1 MTVKNISKYYY
12 HEYVLIAFL
21 LLMITACIAIFILDF
36 TPTAIVKIGAIILAT
51 LLYFL
56 MLIYFYIL
64 YRHGEWIIPRTW
76 KNAQKRPIF
85 YFFFMFP
92 LFAICILYMNL
103 VCYPPLLYTLMF
115 GQPVVVSIDTVA
127 IKKHGKKG
135 SVSYFIDTP
144 YATTRMFRLSADEY
158 QRYQGQVLKMKLA
171 VVQSHFGSH
180 IKKIESIQSIETIQ
194 NK

>member
-76 KNAQKRPIF
+76 KNAQKDRYSIF
-85 YFFFMFP
+85 
-92 LFAICILYMNL
+92 L
-103 VCYPPLLYTLMF
+103 
-115 GQPVVVSIDTVA
+115 
-127 IKKHGKKG
+127 
-135 SVSYFIDTP
+135 SVSAIRYLHSLYEFGLLSTATVYP
-144 YATTRMFRLSADEY
+144 YVWSTGCG
-158 QRYQGQVLKMKLA
+158 QHRYRSDQKTWEKR
-171 VVQSHFGSH
+171 
-180 IKKIESIQSIETIQ
+180 
-194 NK
+194 